1 MSLDLQRPMDGT
13 GSQALELACTQAA
26 KALLEEVG

>member
-1 MSLDLQRPMDGT
+1 MSLDLQRSMDGT
-13 GSQALELACTQAA
+13 SSQALELADTQAA